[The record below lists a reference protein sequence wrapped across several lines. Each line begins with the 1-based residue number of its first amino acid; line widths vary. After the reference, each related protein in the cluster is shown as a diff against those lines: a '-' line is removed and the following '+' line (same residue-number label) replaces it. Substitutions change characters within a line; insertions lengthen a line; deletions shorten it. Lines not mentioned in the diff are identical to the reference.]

1 MPRKFSYNRD
11 GSVLPTSKAVADAR
25 NACAE
30 YGIGSILNTPY
41 GPVFGYLLRLI
52 EDKDSEL
59 AALRQD
65 VDNLKRMLAAD
76 VVVDVPAHFEPDGTP
91 KKAYRN
97 MNADER
103 AAYRRSQ
110 GV

>member
-30 YGIGSILNTPY
+30 YGIGSVLNTQF
-41 GPVFGYLLRLI
+41 GPVIGYLLRLL
-52 EDKDSEL
+52 EDKDLEL
-59 AALRQD
+59 ASLRQD

-97 MNADER
+97 MNSEER

-110 GV
+110 GA